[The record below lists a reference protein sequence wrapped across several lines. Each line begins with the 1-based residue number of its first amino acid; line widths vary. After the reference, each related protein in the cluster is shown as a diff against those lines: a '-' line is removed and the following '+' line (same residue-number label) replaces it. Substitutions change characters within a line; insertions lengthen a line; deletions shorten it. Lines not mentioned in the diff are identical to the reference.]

1 LSESAPVR
9 NYSLLRQFLVPILLC
24 VLATG
29 VLVASVSKWAADRDS
44 LRASRE
50 RLRSTG
56 NLLSAAPFPLTPSVL
71 QQLHELTGL
80 DFAIFP
86 MASNGQRKNDRL
98 PTQLIETPLQSTLVL
113 SPSEITSLEGLQVD
127 DDSSDLRTIVLS
139 KQSMRC
145 LALRHGETILV
156 LLEKESTRNDGWL
169 AFVLPIVTGML
180 SSLAIGI
187 IATWIAARFARR
199 IDHLKVEVGAIAQ
212 GDFSKRPLIGPAD
225 DIQSLQKAIHEMSF
239 QLDASQKQIA
249 HNERARLIHLLASG
263 LAHELRNHLTGARL
277 ALQTCDDSA
286 TDAEAIS
293 IAMRQLDLA
302 EGQIRRLLAVR
313 ANQATSATSPM
324 SPQQITRSVIDL
336 VRPMATHR
344 QIQLDVF
351 SSCLGDSAT
360 SGTLSTSIQ
369 PDGEAIVGVLVNL
382 VMNAMEAVDVRGKV
396 EFDCSMRTT
405 EDASIPRNSVV
416 WSIRDN
422 GPGPDEQIRD
432 SMFEPFVTTKLEGVG
447 LGLSMCKRVAVAL
460 GGELRWERKEGWT
473 VFEFSVPEQESSS

>member
-1 LSESAPVR
+1 
-9 NYSLLRQFLVPILLC
+9 

-29 VLVASVSKWAADRDS
+29 ILVASVSKWAADRAS

-50 RLRSTG
+50 RLVATG
-56 NLLSAAPFPLTPSVL
+56 KLLSAAPFPLTPSVL
-71 QQLHELTGL
+71 KQLHELTGL
-80 DFAIFP
+80 DFVILPAT
-86 MASNGQRKNDRL
+86 MDGL
-98 PTQLIETPLQSTLVL
+98 PTQEVPATVLQSTLVL
-113 SPSEITSLEGLQVD
+113 NVSEIETLRRIDVD
-127 DDSSDLRTIVLS
+127 EASTELRTLKLS
-139 KQSMRC
+139 EQSMRL
-145 LALRHGETILV
+145 LAFPQKEQV
-156 LLEKESTRNDGWL
+156 LLLFEKESIRNDGWL

-180 SSLAIGI
+180 SSIAIGI
-187 IATWIAARFARR
+187 VATWIAARFARR
-199 IDHLKVEVGAIAQ
+199 IDHLKLEVGAIAK

-225 DIQSLQKAIHEMSF
+225 DIQSLQGAIHEMSL

-277 ALQTCDDSA
+277 ALQTCDGAES
-286 TDAEAIS
+286 DAEAIS

-313 ANQATSATSPM
+313 SNQSTTATSPM
-324 SPQQITRSVIDL
+324 SAGQITQSVVDL

-351 SSCLGDSAT
+351 SSHIGESST
-360 SGTLSTSIQ
+360 PGTLESSIL

-382 VMNAMEAVDVRGKV
+382 VMNAMEAVSVRGIV
-396 EFDCSMRTT
+396 EVGCSVRES
-405 EDASIPRNSVV
+405 EDASNPRRVLV
-416 WSIRDN
+416 WTIRDN

-432 SMFEPFVTTKLEGVG
+432 SMFEPFVTTKPEGVG

-460 GGELRWERKEGWT
+460 GGELNWTRSAGWT
-473 VFEFSVPEQESSS
+473 VFEFSVHESESSS